1 MYLITDVGRSLCRC
15 NRIPPSGVKQFV
27 PDDKTLQ
34 ERFPMAGK
42 LFARLFVAI
51 IIASIWTGSASV
63 ASAQQT
69 TEKPKRSAAKADV
82 IAAGDSVSIA
92 DVQRAAEQL
101 AAAVQAAV
109 KKATEDPA
117 LKVAALKVAT
127 NAVNAAQVVVTQQAA
142 TLQTVLDSLAK
153 EIAVATE
160 KQTKAKTH

>member
-1 MYLITDVGRSLCRC
+1 MG
-15 NRIPPSGVKQFV
+15 K
-27 PDDKTLQ
+27 
-34 ERFPMAGK
+34 K
-42 LFARLFVAI
+42 LFIRLFVGI
-51 IIASIWTGSASV
+51 IIASIWSGSASV
-63 ASAQQT
+63 ANAQQT
-69 TEKPKRSAAKADV
+69 TEKSKPSAVKTDPV

-101 AAAVQAAV
+101 AIAVQAAV